1 MSGPVS
7 DPLVVSG
14 LDAWYGTAHVLF
26 DLGLTLESGRTLA
39 VLGRNGAGKTTL
51 LRSIARGIVTTTG
64 EVRHGSERL
73 DRMRPDQ
80 AARSGVQLVPEDRRI
95 LTSLTVEENLLLV
108 ACRRQYMLLVG

>member
-1 MSGPVS
+1 MSEPVS
-7 DPLVVSG
+7 DRLTVSG

-26 DLGLTLESGRTLA
+26 GLDLTVEGGRTLA

-51 LRSIARGIVTTTG
+51 LRSIARGMVTTTG
-64 EVRHGSERL
+64 EVRHGSHRL

-95 LTSLTVEENLLLV
+95 LTSLSVEENLLLGHR
-108 ACRRQYMLLVG
+108 ACGG